1 LRLSPLDHAFNVFSI
16 FLVAPH
22 SSFSSQGKALV
33 TAASGSGFAGWVWED
48 RTVCD
53 AETLDHPLSCYFSAP
68 CRRNDT
74 LAVQPWQEPH
84 GLHFPQC
91 AHSEL
96 AVHDAGAELLFARLA
111 PRVLALAEAAA
122 HAVFGPAGAPRD
134 MIAVHLRW
142 GDKGKEM
149 ELVPVQKYVEAVERL
164 ALKVGTPNGVSLT
177 PPRRRKG
184 LLHPNLAPPRH
195 DPHPGATPQFAP

>member
-1 LRLSPLDHAFNVFSI
+1 
-16 FLVAPH
+16 
-22 SSFSSQGKALV
+22 
-33 TAASGSGFAGWVWED
+33 
-48 RTVCD
+48 
-53 AETLDHPLSCYFSAP
+53 
-68 CRRNDT
+68 
-74 LAVQPWQEPH
+74 
-84 GLHFPQC
+84 
-91 AHSEL
+91 
-96 AVHDAGAELLFARLA
+96 
-111 PRVLALAEAAA
+111 VLALAEAAA

-177 PPRRRKG
+177 PPPGVAKACCTRT
-184 LLHPNLAPPRH
+184 LPPPRH